1 MLDAEPVILEEL
13 HRLAASDDAVAPA
26 WEEIVRRSGRGRR
39 GMPATRAA
47 LYALAAVV
55 VVWLAAPAFGV
66 QPPFLDFFSSKPAPK
81 RVVHSFEVMSVVA
94 PRGMSPKIIAGQTR
108 RVTAYRLRDGKTF
121 ALFVAPRKGGNGFC
135 FQFGYGGG
143 CADRTA
149 GPRNEPGDVN
159 GRLIGLGR
167 YGSHVLAGYVYDQR
181 IDHLQ
186 VRFADGSTANVP
198 LIWVSPPID
207 AGFFLYDLTYAQRHP
222 AQAPTAVLALDA
234 QGQTLAKNRYMF
246 APKPTWF
253 DPRKVSDPAHKRVIL
268 RSGKSTIAV
277 SPARTGG
284 YCWWLQYEGRSHGS
298 GCAPPRYLT
307 TPMAGGLSHGT
318 HFTTFSAQLQ
328 KRVVR
333 VELRFQNGVKVELQ
347 PVDGFVLYD
356 IPAAHWPRG
365 TRLTAA
371 LAFDA
376 AGHRLARKAF
386 DPLQTGTYDCIKQV
400 PIGAGETAC
409 P

>member
-13 HRLAASDDAVAPA
+13 HRLAPPDDSVAPA
-26 WEEIVRRSGRGRR
+26 WEDIVRRSGRGRR
-39 GMPATRAA
+39 RMSATRAA
-47 LYALAAVV
+47 LYAVAAVV
-55 VVWLAAPAFGV
+55 VVWLAAPALGV
-66 QPPFLDFFSSKPAPK
+66 QPPFLDFFSSKSAPK
-81 RVVHSFEVMSVVA
+81 RVVHSFAVMNVVA

-108 RVTAYRLRDGKTF
+108 RVTVYRLRDGKTF
-121 ALFVAPRKGGNGFC
+121 ALFVAPRKGGGFC

-159 GRLIGLGR
+159 ARLIGLGR

-186 VRFADGSTANVP
+186 VRFADGRHADVP
-198 LIWVSPPID
+198 LLWVSPPID
-207 AGFFLYDLTYAQRHP
+207 AGFFLYDLTFAQRHP

-234 QGQTLAKNRYMF
+234 NGKMLAKNRYMF
-246 APKPTWF
+246 APRPAWF

-268 RSGKSTIAV
+268 SSGAMSIAV
-277 SPARTGG
+277 SPSTAGG
-284 YCWWLQYEGRSHGS
+284 YCWWLQHDGHTNGS

-307 TPMAGGLSHGT
+307 TAMAGGLSHGA
-318 HFTTFSAQLQ
+318 HFTAFSAQLQ

-333 VELRFQNGVKVELQ
+333 VELRFQNGVQVELR
-347 PVDGFVLYD
+347 PVDGFVLFD
-356 IPAAHWPRG
+356 IPKSHWPRG
-365 TRLTAA
+365 TRLTGA

-376 AGHRLARKAF
+376 AGHRLARQAF
-386 DPLQTGTYDCIKQV
+386 DPLQTGTYYCTKQV